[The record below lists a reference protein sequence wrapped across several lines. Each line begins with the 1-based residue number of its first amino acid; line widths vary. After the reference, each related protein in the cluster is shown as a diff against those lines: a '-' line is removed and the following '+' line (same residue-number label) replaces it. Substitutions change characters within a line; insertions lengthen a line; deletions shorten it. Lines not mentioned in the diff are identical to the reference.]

1 MLLYIDYNY
10 NRCENSSIP
19 RDPTRDINNQS
30 SLRQTTTA
38 QANPTSSSIHCH
50 CTTKSNHHHQFTT
63 TDHHTTKSNHHH
75 QTKFVD
81 IKFPL
86 S

>member
-19 RDPTRDINNQS
+19 HDPTRDINNP
-30 SLRQTTTA
+30 SLLCQTTTA

-50 CTTKSNHHHQFTT
+50 RTTKPNHLHQFTT
-63 TDHHTTKSNHHH
+63 TNQHTTKSNHHH